1 MLPTRVYNE
10 FNGRADLPGA
20 GLVPLGLVERD
31 KGVGIPVV
39 NQGGRN
45 PGVQVENGR
54 ERLADIHPVGQ
65 PVGLRTKG
73 LHEALWRAA
82 IVEVLG

>member
-20 GLVPLGLVERD
+20 GLVPLGLVERHE
-31 KGVGIPVV
+31 GIGIPVV

-45 PGVQVENGR
+45 PGVKVENGR
-54 ERLADIHPVGQ
+54 ERLADIHPVG
-65 PVGLRTKG
+65 
-73 LHEALWRAA
+73 
-82 IVEVLG
+82 